1 MLVLSRKPQ
10 EAICIDDEIQV
21 TVLEI
26 RGNRVRLGISAPSH
40 LSVCRGELSRVP
52 TTQCAS
58 AGHLV
63 EQPTPK

>member
-26 RGNRVRLGISAPSH
+26 RGNRVRLGIAAPSH
-40 LSVCRGELSRVP
+40 LSVCRGELSGFP
-52 TTQCAS
+52 SAQCAS
-58 AGHLV
+58 AGLPV
-63 EQPTPK
+63 AQPTPK

>member
-26 RGNRVRLGISAPSH
+26 RGNRVRLGIAAPSH
-40 LSVCRGELSRVP
+40 LSVCRGELSGVP
-52 TTQCAS
+52 TAQCAS
-58 AGHLV
+58 AGLPI